1 MAAPQSDTAVLKD
14 YFGMDLAQ
22 AKAELTSAGGLTK
35 QDKAQLTGGI
45 RNGSLTYGDGPMYL
59 LGPAPERDG
68 PEAA

>member
-14 YFGMDLAQ
+14 YFGMDLRE

-35 QDKAQLTGGI
+35 EDKAQLVGGI
-45 RNGSLTYGDGPMYL
+45 RNGSLTCDGPVLL
-59 LGPAPERDG
+59 LGPAAEREG